1 MSTRS
6 RGGLARAAGWALIGT
21 AAIAVIVAAVAAAA
35 SGHPINV
42 NPI

>member
-6 RGGLARAAGWALIGT
+6 RGELARAVGWALLGT
-21 AAIAVIVAAVAAAA
+21 ATIAVIVAAAA